1 MRRPLPALVCATHNR
16 GKLGE
21 LRALISSTS
30 LASQIIDAAALDI
43 DAPSEPEPTY
53 EGNARRKAL
62 HALRAAGLPS
72 LGDDGGLEIA
82 ALHGQPGLRTARFT
96 EEEGGPEAAMR
107 ALHTRLQDRQA
118 SPPFRATLH
127 CALALALD
135 EDTVLVASGRVEGQV
150 AWPPAE
156 TGPGI
161 FRVFRSLQPPVA
173 SPQGRDVSAAL
184 ALAHETSTVFDPSA
198 AILLH
203 RLRAFSRLLEVV
215 RNHDEGPA

>member
-21 LRALISSTS
+21 LRELISSTS
-30 LASQIIDAAALDI
+30 LASRVIDAASLKI
-43 DAPSEPEPTY
+43 DAPSETEPTY
-53 EGNARRKAL
+53 EGNARVKAL

-96 EEEGGPEAAMR
+96 EEEGGAEVAMR
-107 ALHTRLQDRQA
+107 TLRTRLEDLQA
-118 SPPFRATLH
+118 APPFRATLH

-135 EDTVLVASGRVEGQV
+135 EDTVLVASGAVDGQV
-150 AWPPAE
+150 AWPPAK

-161 FRVFRSLQPPVA
+161 FRLFRSLNSRVIPP
-173 SPQGRDVSAAL
+173 AAGGFNAEI
-184 ALAHETSTVFDPSA
+184 ALDTPEVFDPSA
-198 AILLH
+198 TILLH
-203 RLRAFSRLLEVV
+203 RRRAFSRLLHVV